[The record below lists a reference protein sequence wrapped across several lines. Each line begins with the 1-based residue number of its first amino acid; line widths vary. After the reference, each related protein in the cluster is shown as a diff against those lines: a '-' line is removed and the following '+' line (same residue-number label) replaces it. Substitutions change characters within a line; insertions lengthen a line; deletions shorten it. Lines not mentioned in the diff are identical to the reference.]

1 LDVNTPV
8 PMADGTYKSLE
19 HIVDGD
25 KIIGRNG
32 KPTLVIK
39 AHPVQ
44 LPKRAY
50 EIKFRSGDVVVA
62 GGEHL
67 WTFQT
72 SKIKEWTD
80 NKIINLAKFNII
92 DCVTKK
98 PPKSTKI
105 KEIKQTQK
113 SIEMK
118 EIEQKQKSIEANEK
132 ILNM

>member
-1 LDVNTPV
+1 MLLCDKQDVLITLFFELIEH
-8 PMADGTYKSLE
+8 DGIQTYELS
-19 HIVDGD
+19 
-25 KIIGRNG
+25 
-32 KPTLVIK
+32 
-39 AHPVQ
+39 Q
-44 LPKRAY
+44 
-50 EIKFRSGDVVVA
+50 
-62 GGEHL
+62 
-67 WTFQT
+67 